1 MNNQTLYIF
10 DLDGV
15 LFDNSHRQHLLPKGD
30 GSTTEQW
37 DAFNLA
43 CEHDAPITH
52 MWQLLAE
59 LLRGGN
65 QVMFLTGRSEVCR
78 PQTTRALMAQMY
90 SPSVLAGGVLAAL
103 KPKLVMRPADDHR
116 PAHEFKRDVVK
127 PISQLE
133 QRRIVLV
140 DDDLRIIEACRDLV
154 DDVIQVI
161 PFVGCVGMSVSR

>member
-1 MNNQTLYIF
+1 MNDQTLYIF

-52 MWQLLAE
+52 MWQFLAE

-78 PQTTRALMAQMY
+78 RQTMWAITKASLET
-90 SPSVLAGGVLAAL
+90 SGTSFHIGN
-103 KPKLVMRPADDHR
+103 KLVMRPVDDHR
-116 PAHEFKRDVVK
+116 PAHEFKRDVIK

-161 PFVGCVGMSVSR
+161 PFVGCVGMPVSK